1 MEVNIPSSND
11 GKFVTKNLEHA
22 METNDVKKEKR
33 ENLITL
39 GVFVDQIF
47 SKNRIDQ
54 LLTDNNN
61 NYNNS
66 NNNNYIFQNNNI
78 NHITKNNKKLQIQ
91 RLQPH

>member
-1 MEVNIPSSND
+1 MKVNIPSSND
-11 GKFVTKNLEHA
+11 GKFVTKNLDHA

-61 NYNNS
+61 YNSS
-66 NNNNYIFQNNNI
+66 NNNNYILQNNNI
-78 NHITKNNKKLQIQ
+78 HHITKNNKKLQIQ